1 MAVRNFWQ
9 ESFIDGRETTLAGG
23 PRAKDGGMITRWNVP
38 NGNNSETITIVCGKV
53 TEDGKIRTEVRM
65 YGFTWDAENNCWFRE
80 ENA

>member
-23 PRAKDGGMITRWNVP
+23 PRAKDGGMITRWNTLC
-38 NGNNSETITIVCGKV
+38 GGKTETILIVRGKV
-53 TEDGKIRTEVRM
+53 TEDGKLRTEVRM
-65 YGFTWDAENNCWFRE
+65 HGFTWDAENNCWFRE